1 LLGCEPKFVWKS
13 EILIRLL
20 VMLAPEP
27 PKVVEEF
34 DELSK
39 SQEFVGA
46 NVILSEEDFQTL
58 LVLS

>member
-1 LLGCEPKFVWKS
+1 M
-13 EILIRLL
+13 
-20 VMLAPEP
+20 MLAPEP
-27 PKVVEEF
+27 PKVVEEL

-39 SQEFVGA
+39 LQSFVGA

>member
-1 LLGCEPKFVWKS
+1 MVGCEPKFVWKS

-39 SQEFVGA
+39 LQSFVGA